1 MHDIKFIRNYP
12 EEFEKLMRRRGL
24 DIKSSFIL
32 EIDTSIRGYQTE
44 IQTIQQK
51 RNTASKEIGKL
62 LSIGSDVSSLKL
74 NLESYKSDLSQ
85 LDDKIK
91 KLSKDLNDILK
102 ELPNYLDE
110 DVPDGETEFQNEFVK
125 DWGSKPEFS
134 FKPRDHVEIGEIL
147 NELDFKTGVKIS
159 GSRFVLLRG
168 QLALL
173 ERALSSF
180 MLDTH
185 LSEFDFE
192 EVSPPY
198 IVREDALFGT
208 GQLPKFSEDLFNTT
222 DNRWLIPTAEVPL
235 TNIVSNK
242 IVDKKILPLRFVAN
256 TPCFRSEAGAAG
268 ADTRGMIRQH
278 QFSKVEMV
286 FITNPLESNNEL
298 DRLVICAETILQKLK
313 LPYRV
318 MKLCSGDVGFSA
330 KKTYDLEVWLPGQN
344 KGKGTYREISSCS
357 NCGDF
362 QARRMNAKFKDRETN
377 KIDFLHTLNGSG
389 LAIGRTIIAILENY
403 QQIDGSVLIPDV
415 LVTYMKG
422 TQKIDIPN

>member
-1 MHDIKFIRNYP
+1 MHDIKFIRNHP
-12 EEFEKLMRRRGL
+12 EKFEKLMKRRGL
-24 DIKSSFIL
+24 NIKSSFIL

-74 NLESYKSDLSQ
+74 NLENYKSDLGQ
-85 LDDKIK
+85 IDDKIK

-110 DVPDGETEFQNEFVK
+110 DVPDGETEFENEFVK
-125 DWGSKPEFS
+125 EWGDKRVFS
-134 FKPRDHVEIGEIL
+134 FKPKDHVEIGEKL

-168 QLALL
+168 KLALL

-185 LSEFDFE
+185 LNELDFE

-235 TNIVSNK
+235 TNIVSNE

-286 FITNPLESNNEL
+286 FITNPLESNEEL
-298 DRLVICAETILQKLK
+298 NRLVASAEIILQKLK
-313 LPYRV
+313 LPYRAV
-318 MKLCSGDVGFSA
+318 SYTHLRA
-330 KKTYDLEVWLPGQN
+330 H
-344 KGKGTYREISSCS
+344 
-357 NCGDF
+357 
-362 QARRMNAKFKDRETN
+362 ET
-377 KIDFLHTLNGSG
+377 
-389 LAIGRTIIAILENY
+389 
-403 QQIDGSVLIPDV
+403 
-415 LVTYMKG
+415 
-422 TQKIDIPN
+422 